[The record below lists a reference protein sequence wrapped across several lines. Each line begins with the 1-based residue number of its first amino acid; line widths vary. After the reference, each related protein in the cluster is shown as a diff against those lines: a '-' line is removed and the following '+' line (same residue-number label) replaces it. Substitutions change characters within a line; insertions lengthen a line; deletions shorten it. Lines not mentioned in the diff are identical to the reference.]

1 MHHDARPD
9 AGRGLLDGGPD
20 RCHDAARLMSGDDRA
35 VRLAEPER
43 GGRTGG
49 AIELE
54 IAAAHAGSLDFD
66 DHIVRSGRWVWKFGE
81 LQLSFA
87 EESHAAH
94 GFSPLTGMRL
104 VPISHHTAASCTFP
118 RKHIGLCKDIIPLPD
133 AVRGK

>member
-1 MHHDARPD
+1 
-9 AGRGLLDGGPD
+9 
-20 RCHDAARLMSGDDRA
+20 
-35 VRLAEPER
+35 
-43 GGRTGG
+43 
-49 AIELE
+49 
-54 IAAAHAGSLDFD
+54 
-66 DHIVRSGRWVWKFGE
+66 VRSGGWVWKFGE

-104 VPISHHTAASCTFP
+104 VPISHHTTASCTFP